1 MSNDSEAHSW
11 ATITSANKYLWIA
24 PLPLR
29 LALLDF
35 PLPGITGLVAAPF
48 GFPFAPGVP
57 PDVPLDAPEPLYVPN
72 QLLGAF
78 LALLE
83 LVFGELVAGYE

>member
-11 ATITSANKYLWIA
+11 ATVTSANKYLWIA

-35 PLPGITGLVAAPF
+35 PLPGITCLAAASF
-48 GFPFAPGVP
+48 GFLLVSDISPG
-57 PDVPLDAPEPLYVPN
+57 VPLDAPEPLYVPD
-72 QLLGAF
+72 QLLGDL
-78 LALLE
+78 LALRQFVL
-83 LVFGELVAGYE
+83 GELVAGY

>member
-1 MSNDSEAHSW
+1 MGSGSEAHSR
-11 ATITSANKYLWIA
+11 ATVTSANNYSWIA

-48 GFPFAPGVP
+48 GFPFAPGVA
-57 PDVPLDAPEPLYVPN
+57 LDAPEPLYVPKE
-72 QLLGAF
+72 LLGAF
-78 LALLE
+78 LALLK